1 MKTKSLEFVGY
12 QKCEKIGVTNKSDGI
27 SIDISDQVT
36 SKYWMHTLSNMW
48 YKPQYIPKLRS
59 MGIFLLLLLPID
71 SYFHSFI
78 KLRVD
83 YGVFYFMK

>member
-36 SKYWMHTLSNMW
+36 FFFQGKISV
-48 YKPQYIPKLRS
+48 PC
-59 MGIFLLLLLPID
+59 
-71 SYFHSFI
+71 YFIEI
-78 KLRVD
+78 KGNLVTNLAIAER
-83 YGVFYFMK
+83 MEQIQLC

>member
-27 SIDISDQVT
+27 SIDISDQVMN
-36 SKYWMHTLSNMW
+36 KYWMRTLSNMW
-48 YKPQYIPKLRS
+48 YNPQYIPKLGS
-59 MGIFLLLLLPID
+59 LGILLLLLFPID

-78 KLRVD
+78 KLCMD
-83 YGVFYFMK
+83 YGVFYFVK